1 VREGRRGGGR
11 RGRERKQ
18 AKTKKGGRRRERKQ
32 AKMKNFFGLDRSR
45 AVRWIVAESE
55 TSDVNQMTE

>member
-1 VREGRRGGGR
+1 M
-11 RGRERKQ
+11 
-18 AKTKKGGRRRERKQ
+18 KKGGRRRERKQ

-45 AVRWIVAESE
+45 AVRWIVAEFE